1 MFDLQSF
8 STQKSMVSDGPA
20 SIALAKIRGLL
31 TKLLHSPE
39 TGVLYLQNDDTVPI
53 THGMICAFSDNN
65 AVQPAVNDSDSLYNA
80 VCIALND
87 SINNGDWGFFR
98 FAGEA
103 EVLLVD
109 AIDPEPNE
117 AIYVSGVEGKGT
129 NSPTAVA
136 GEWVKQVG
144 FVLDDSM
151 YVTITNPFIRIVIE
165 NCCGDQNPEL

>member
-8 STQKSMVSDGPA
+8 SAQKSLVSDGPV

-53 THGMICAFSDNN
+53 TVGMICAFTDDN
-65 AVQPAVNDSDSLYNA
+65 AVQPSVNNDEDLSRA
-80 VCIALND
+80 VCIALGD
-87 SINNGDWGFFR
+87 SVDNGDWGFFR

-117 AIYVSGVEGKGT
+117 GIYVSGVEGKGT

-151 YVTITNPFIRIVIE
+151 YTTVTNPFVRILIE
-165 NCCGDQNPEL
+165 NCCADQNP